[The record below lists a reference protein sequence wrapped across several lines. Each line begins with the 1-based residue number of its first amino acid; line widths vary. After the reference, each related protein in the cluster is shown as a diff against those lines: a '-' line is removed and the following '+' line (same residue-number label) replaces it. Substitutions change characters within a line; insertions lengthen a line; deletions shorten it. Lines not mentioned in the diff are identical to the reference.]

1 MKPYAIAITLLLG
14 SIAPALAANA
24 DAPQSNV
31 DKRNDAGNSTG
42 NDKVDALNRGQL
54 DASQKPAAPAA
65 PASTPASPSP
75 AAPPAPK

>member
-31 DKRNDAGNSTG
+31 DKRDDAGNSTG

-65 PASTPASPSP
+65 PASAPATPSP

>member
-1 MKPYAIAITLLLG
+1 
-14 SIAPALAANA
+14 
-24 DAPQSNV
+24 V
-31 DKRNDAGNSTG
+31 DKRDDAGNSTG

-65 PASTPASPSP
+65 PASAPATPSP